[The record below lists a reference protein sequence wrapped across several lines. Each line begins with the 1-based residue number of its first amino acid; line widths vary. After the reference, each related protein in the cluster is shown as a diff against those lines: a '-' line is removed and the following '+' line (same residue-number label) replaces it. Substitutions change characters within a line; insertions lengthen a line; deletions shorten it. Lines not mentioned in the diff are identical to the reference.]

1 VYNILNFLPATYIE
15 GQRFWLVYLR
25 DVIKIRQNPTLQ
37 MLETFILAT
46 KYYYYH
52 EEHYAEKFIIIIIFC
67 SETLW

>member
-1 VYNILNFLPATYIE
+1 
-15 GQRFWLVYLR
+15 VYLR

-52 EEHYAEKFIIIIIFC
+52 EEHYAEKFIIIIIFFFAVKLYD
-67 SETLW
+67 SFPIELSKWQHGSVWDL